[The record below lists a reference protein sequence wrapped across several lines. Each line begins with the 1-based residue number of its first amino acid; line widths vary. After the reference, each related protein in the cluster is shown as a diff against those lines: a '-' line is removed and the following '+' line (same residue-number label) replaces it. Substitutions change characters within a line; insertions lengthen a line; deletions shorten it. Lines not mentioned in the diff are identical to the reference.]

1 MAHPT
6 YRLGG
11 TQQATL
17 TRLSNSLNDHPH
29 EELRDLIAVAL
40 SANLPAQALADQLD
54 VSYNAIASWCSD
66 PGPTLT
72 PQRAVLLPKLVE
84 LSKAI
89 ATGVAMGVLPTDGNK
104 IAPTLIL
111 LQRAIALRNERDAA
125 LVRAAAATVDLA
137 SFAADPATIA
147 TYEPDA

>member
-17 TRLSNSLNDHPH
+17 TRLSNALNNHPH
-29 EELRDLIAVAL
+29 QELRDLIAVGL

-54 VSYNAIASWCSD
+54 ISYSALASWCTDHAHS
-66 PGPTLT
+66 LT
-72 PQRAVLLPKLVE
+72 PQRAALLPKTVE
-84 LSKAI
+84 LAKAI

-104 IAPTLIL
+104 IAPTLVL
-111 LQRAIALRNERDAA
+111 LQRALALRNERDAA
-125 LVRAAAATVDLA
+125 LVRAAAATVDF
-137 SFAADPATIA
+137 SCFAADPATVA
-147 TYEPDA
+147 SYEPAA

>member
-1 MAHPT
+1 MTYPT

-17 TRLSNSLNDHPH
+17 TRLANALASHPTN
-29 EELRDLIAVAL
+29 ELRDLISVAL
-40 SANLPAQALADQLD
+40 TANLPAQALADQLD
-54 VSYNAIASWCSD
+54 ISYNAIASWCND
-66 PGPTLT
+66 PVMT
-72 PQRAVLLPKLVE
+72 PQRAQLLPKLVE

-104 IAPTLIL
+104 IAPTLVL

-125 LVRAAAATVDLA
+125 LVRAAAAVSDFK
-137 SFAADPATIA
+137 SFAADHATIA
-147 TYEPDA
+147 SYEPAA